1 MDYTTFF
8 IGNNKGGHKTK
19 EKFVKNHFPYLYEK
33 INNFNINEL
42 KELPFIQKVWHFIND
57 VNHIPRCGY
66 CDKQLKFKRSL
77 NEGYGIFCSIPCTNK
92 SEVHIKKV
100 KNTNNQ
106 LYGGNAPI
114 SSETIKNKIKNT
126 NIKKY
131 GVDNIFKNLEYI
143 KEKTIIKYG
152 IDHISKLE
160 STKEKIKQTNFERYN
175 ESTPLLLDENRT
187 KSQIERLKKFDEK
200 YESLNVIIN
209 SGITI
214 EIICDVCN
222 QNYEINRN
230 VLYSRFENNVNPCTI
245 CNPVNELVSIKEKE
259 FMLFLTSLNIEFES
273 NNRTILGGREIDIYI
288 PSHNLAIEFN
298 GLYYHSELFKNRNY
312 HLNKTLDCESKGIQL
327 IHIFEDEW
335 DYKREIVQSRIKNLL
350 KISDQKIYARKC
362 SIKHVPTKQKTQ
374 FLNDNHIQGSV
385 GSSINLGL
393 YHNGELVSILTFSKG
408 RNILKGNKYEYELIR
423 FCNKLNSNVVG
434 GASKLLNYFVENYKP
449 KEIISYADIRWS
461 NGNLYSKLGFNLIS
475 RSSPNYYYILNRRR
489 TSRLKFKKHIL
500 VSEGYDKSLSE
511 SEIMLKRGIYRI
523 FDCGN
528 LVYKKTFN

>member
-1 MDYTTFF
+1 MDYKTFF
-8 IGNNKGGHKTK
+8 IDKNKSGYKTK
-19 EKFVKNHFPYLYEK
+19 EIYLYKNFPNLHKK
-33 INNFNINEL
+33 IIDFNSNEL
-42 KELPFIQKVWHFIND
+42 EYLPFKQKIWHFINNVD
-57 VNHIPRCGY
+57 HIPTCNY
-66 CDKQLKFKRSL
+66 CNIKLKFKRSL
-77 NEGYGIFCSIPCTNK
+77 TEGYGSFCSISCNNK
-92 SEVHIKKV
+92 SEVHIQKV
-100 KNTNNQ
+100 KKTNNQ

-114 SSETIKNKIKNT
+114 SSEIVKNKIKQT
-126 NIKKY
+126 NLNKY
-131 GVDNIFKNLEYI
+131 GVDNIFRDTNYI
-143 KEKTIIKYG
+143 KEKTISKHG
-152 IDHISKLE
+152 VNHISKLE
-160 STKEKIKQTNFERYN
+160 STKEKIIKTNIDRYSN
-175 ESTPLLLDENRT
+175 TTLLLLPQIRYKYLIKQNQLLFPNLHIVKNDGIELEIKCSECSNNYTTNRYFLIHRYYQ
-187 KSQIERLKKFDEK
+187 KI
-200 YESLNVIIN
+200 
-209 SGITI
+209 
-214 EIICDVCN
+214 
-222 QNYEINRN
+222 
-230 VLYSRFENNVNPCTI
+230 NPCTI

-273 NNRTILGGREIDIYI
+273 NNRTILEGREIDIYI